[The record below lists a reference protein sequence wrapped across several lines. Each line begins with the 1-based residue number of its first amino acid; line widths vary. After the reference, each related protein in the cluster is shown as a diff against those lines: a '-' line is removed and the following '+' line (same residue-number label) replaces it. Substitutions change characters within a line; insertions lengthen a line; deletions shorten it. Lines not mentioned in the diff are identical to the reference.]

1 MIFKKL
7 AYIFE
12 FAFSC
17 ESLFLYICVLS
28 LLYAL
33 HFSDILDLARKSL
46 SAKKKTLKKYTA
58 IECRSNT
65 FTAISGYIKD
75 TFDRDLQ
82 RNLHLDAC
90 MSLKMKYRHSTLTK
104 A

>member
-46 SAKKKTLKKYTA
+46 SAKKKNAKKN
-58 IECRSNT
+58 IQPNVDLIRLRLSVV
-65 FTAISGYIKD
+65 IKD
-75 TFDRDLQ
+75 AFDRDLQ
-82 RNLHLDAC
+82 RYLHLDTC